1 MFNFR
6 KRARNNKVFD
16 DLQLRFCRA
25 TFANGKPFTDQFKLK
40 LIDNDK
46 DADNMEVVVSITG
59 QLKKDSTL
67 MDLIVEDNLRCYDK
81 RWCDEKSIRRFNEQT
96 YSRKLMYYY
105 GTEKEMA
112 NYFWED
118 LKHWCN
124 RMGNLIYTYRNRLD
138 EIEVLKK
145 NRVETEWGEETSKFI
160 VALAPIDFANYIDTC
175 KKTYQ
180 DFLYGDDYKDYIVT
194 QFAETRKDICYE
206 AGCCKSYPCGGFKEI
221 HSNEPTVCVYPYY
234 QWLNDIYL
242 PELKQK
248 ENDEKIKELLDLVAE
263 KRKNM
268 PETI

>member
-25 TFANGKPFTDQFKLK
+25 TFANGKPFTDQFKLE
-40 LIDNDK
+40 LRDNDK
-46 DADNMEVVVSITG
+46 DADNMEIVISMKG
-59 QLKKDSTL
+59 QLNNDRTL
-67 MDLIVEDNLRCYDK
+67 MDLTVEEWYDGQTK
-81 RWCDEKSIRRFNEQT
+81 PRRFDETT

-105 GTEKEMA
+105 GTDKEMA
-112 NYFWED
+112 DYFWSDMKE
-118 LKHWCN
+118 WCN
-124 RMGNLIYTYRNRLD
+124 MFGNMIYQYRSRLD

-145 NRVETEWGEETSKFI
+145 VHIETEYDVKCAKFL
-160 VALAPIDFANYIDTC
+160 VVLAPIDFAGYLDNC
-175 KKTYQ
+175 KNTYK

-194 QFAETRKDICYE
+194 QFAETRKDRVYE

-242 PELKQK
+242 PDLKQK

>member
-6 KRARNNKVFD
+6 KRARNYKVFD
-16 DLQLRFCRA
+16 DLQLRFARA
-25 TFANGKPFTDQFKLK
+25 TFSNGKPFTDQFKLK

-46 DADNMEVVVSITG
+46 DADNMEIVISMKG
-59 QLKKDSTL
+59 QLNNDRPL
-67 MDLIVEDNLRCYDK
+67 MELLVEEWYEEGK
-81 RWCDEKSIRRFNEQT
+81 TKTRRFDETT

-105 GTEKEMA
+105 GTDKEMA
-112 NYFWED
+112 DHFWSSIKE
-118 LKHWCN
+118 WCN
-124 RMGNLIYTYRNRLD
+124 KMGNLIYQYRNRLD

-145 NRVETEWGEETSKFI
+145 NRVEIEWREETTKFL
-160 VALAPIDFANYIDTC
+160 VVLAPIDFEGYIDNC
-175 KKTYQ
+175 KNTYK

-194 QFAETRKDICYE
+194 KFAETRKDTCYE
-206 AGCCKSYPCGGFKEI
+206 AGCCKSYPFGGFKEI
-221 HSNEPTVCVYPYY
+221 HSNEPVVTVYTYN

-268 PETI
+268 PQTI

>member
-6 KRARNNKVFD
+6 KRARNYKVFD
-16 DLQLRFCRA
+16 DLQLRFARA
-25 TFANGKPFTDQFKLK
+25 IFSNGKPFTDQFKLK
-40 LIDNDK
+40 IIDNDK
-46 DADNMEVVVSITG
+46 DADNMEIVVSMTG
-59 QLKKDSTL
+59 QLNNDRPL
-67 MDLIVEDNLRCYDK
+67 MELLV
-81 RWCDEKSIRRFNEQT
+81 DEWYEGKTRPRRFDETT

-105 GTEKEMA
+105 GTDKEMA
-112 NYFWED
+112 DHFWSGIKE
-118 LKHWCN
+118 WCN
-124 RMGNLIYTYRNRLD
+124 KMGNLIYQYRNRLD

-145 NRVETEWGEETSKFI
+145 THIEIEYDAELVKFL
-160 VALAPIDFANYIDTC
+160 VVLAPIDFAGYIDNC
-175 KKTYQ
+175 KNTYK

-194 QFAETRKDICYE
+194 KFAETRKDICYE
-206 AGCCKSYPCGGFKEI
+206 AGSYKSYPCGSFKEI
-221 HSNEPTVCVYPYY
+221 HSNEPVVTVYTYN

>member
-6 KRARNNKVFD
+6 KRARNYKVFD

-25 TFANGKPFTDQFKLK
+25 TFANGKPFTDQYNLK

-46 DADNMEVVVSITG
+46 DADNMEIVISMKG
-59 QLKKDSTL
+59 QLGNDRTL
-67 MDLIVEDNLRCYDK
+67 MDLLIEEWYDGK
-81 RWCDEKSIRRFNEQT
+81 TKPRRFDETT

-112 NYFWED
+112 DYFWSDMKE
-118 LKHWCN
+118 WCN
-124 RMGNLIYTYRNRLD
+124 IFGNMIYTYRTRLD

-145 NRVETEWGEETSKFI
+145 THIETEWGKETAKFL
-160 VALAPIDFANYIDTC
+160 VVLAPIDFAGYIDNC
-175 KKTYQ
+175 KNTYK

-194 QFAETRKDICYE
+194 QFAETRKDRVYE
-206 AGCCKSYPCGGFKEI
+206 AGCFKSYPCGGFREI
-221 HSNEPTVCVYPYY
+221 HSNEPVITVYTYY

-242 PELKQK
+242 PDLKQK

-268 PETI
+268 PQTI

>member
-1 MFNFR
+1 MFNFI
-6 KRARNNKVFD
+6 KRARNNRVFD

-46 DADNMEVVVSITG
+46 DADNMEIVISITG
-59 QLKKDSTL
+59 QLKNDSTL
-67 MDLIVEDNLRCYDK
+67 MDLIVEDNLSYYDR
-81 RWCDEKSIRRFNEQT
+81 RWCNEKKIRRFNEQT
-96 YSRKLMYYY
+96 YSRKLFSY

-112 NYFWED
+112 NYYWSGIKD
-118 LKHWCN
+118 WCN
-124 RMGNLIYTYRNRLD
+124 MMGNMIYTYRNRLD

-145 NRVETEWGEETSKFI
+145 NRVGIEYNENGNKFN
-160 VALAPIDFANYIDTC
+160 VALAPIDFANYIEDC

-194 QFAETRKDICYE
+194 RFAETRKDICYE
-206 AGCCKSYPCGGFKEI
+206 AGCCKSYPCGSFKEI
-221 HSNEPTVCVYPYY
+221 HSNEPTVYIYPYC

-242 PELKQK
+242 PELKQR

-268 PETI
+268 PEII

>member
-6 KRARNNKVFD
+6 KRARNYKVFD

-25 TFANGKPFTDQFKLK
+25 TFSNGKPFTDQFKLK

-46 DADNMEVVVSITG
+46 DADNMEIVISITG
-59 QLKKDSTL
+59 QLTNDRPL
-67 MDLIVEDNLRCYDK
+67 MELLVEEWYDGKTRPK
-81 RWCDEKSIRRFNEQT
+81 RFDETT

-105 GTEKEMA
+105 GTDKEMA
-112 NYFWED
+112 DHFWSGIKE
-118 LKHWCN
+118 WCN
-124 RMGNLIYTYRNRLD
+124 KVGNLIYTYRNRLD
-138 EIEVLKK
+138 EIEVLNILNNYGKK
-145 NRVETEWGEETSKFI
+145 I
-160 VALAPIDFANYIDTC
+160 
-175 KKTYQ
+175 YQ

-194 QFAETRKDICYE
+194 KFAETRKDICYE
-206 AGCCKSYPCGGFKEI
+206 AGCLKSYPCGGFKEI
-221 HSNEPTVCVYPYY
+221 HSNEPTIYVYPYN

-242 PELKQK
+242 PDLKQK

>member
-6 KRARNNKVFD
+6 KRAKNNKVFD
-16 DLQLRFCRA
+16 DLNLRFCRA
-25 TFANGKPFTDQFKLK
+25 TFSNGKPFTDQFKLK

-46 DADNMEVVVSITG
+46 DADNMEIVVSITG
-59 QLKKDSTL
+59 QLKNDSTL
-67 MDLIVEDNLRCYDK
+67 MDLIVEDNLICYDN
-81 RWCDEKSIRRFNEQT
+81 RWCNENIIRRFNEKT
-96 YSRKLMYYY
+96 YSRKMFYY

-112 NYFWED
+112 DNFWTCIKD
-118 LKHWCN
+118 WCN
-124 RMGNLIYTYRNRLD
+124 MVGNLIYTYRNRLD

-145 NRVETEWGEETSKFI
+145 NRVEIEWGEETAKFI
-160 VALAPIDFANYIDTC
+160 VALTPIDFANYIDNC

-194 QFAETRKDICYE
+194 KFAETRKNICYE
-206 AGCCKSYPCGGFKEI
+206 AGCLKSYPCGGFKEI
-221 HSNEPTVCVYPYY
+221 HNNEPMVTVYTYY

-242 PELKQK
+242 PGLKQK

>member
-6 KRARNNKVFD
+6 KRARNYKVFD
-16 DLQLRFCRA
+16 DLQMRFARA

-46 DADNMEVVVSITG
+46 DADNMEIVISITG
-59 QLKKDSTL
+59 QLKNDSTL
-67 MDLIVEDNLRCYDK
+67 MDLIVEDNLRCYDN
-81 RWCDEKSIRRFNEQT
+81 RWCNENIIRRFNEKT
-96 YSRKLMYYY
+96 YSRKMFYY

-112 NYFWED
+112 DNFWTCIKD
-118 LKHWCN
+118 WCN
-124 RMGNLIYTYRNRLD
+124 MVGNLIYTYRNRLD

-145 NRVETEWGEETSKFI
+145 NRVEIEWGEETAKFI
-160 VALAPIDFANYIDTC
+160 VALAPIDFANYIDNC

-194 QFAETRKDICYE
+194 RFAETRKDICYE
-206 AGCCKSYPCGGFKEI
+206 AGCLKSYPCGGFKEI
-221 HSNEPTVCVYPYY
+221 HNNEPVVTVYPYN

-242 PELKQK
+242 PDLKQK
-248 ENDEKIKELLDLVAE
+248 ENDEKIKELLDLIAE

-268 PETI
+268 PQTI

>member
-6 KRARNNKVFD
+6 KRARNNRVFD
-16 DLQLRFCRA
+16 NLQLRFCRA

-46 DADNMEVVVSITG
+46 DADNMEIVISITG
-59 QLKKDSTL
+59 QLRNDITL
-67 MDLIVEDNLRCYDK
+67 MELLVDEWYDGKTRPK
-81 RWCDEKSIRRFNEQT
+81 RFDETT

-105 GTEKEMA
+105 GTDKEMA
-112 NYFWED
+112 DHFWSGIKE
-118 LKHWCN
+118 WCN
-124 RMGNLIYTYRNRLD
+124 KVGNLIYTYRNRLD

-145 NRVETEWGEETSKFI
+145 NRVEMEWNEETTKFI
-160 VALAPIDFANYIDTC
+160 VALAPIDFAGYIDTC

-194 QFAETRKDICYE
+194 KFAETRKDICYE
-206 AGCCKSYPCGGFKEI
+206 AGCYKSYPCGGFKEI
-221 HSNEPTVCVYPYY
+221 HSNEPTIYVYPYN

-242 PELKQK
+242 PDLKQK

>member
-16 DLQLRFCRA
+16 DLQLRFCRT
-25 TFANGKPFTDQFKLK
+25 TFSNGKPFTDQFKLK

-46 DADNMEVVVSITG
+46 DADNMEIVISITG
-59 QLKKDSTL
+59 QLKNDSTL
-67 MDLIVEDNLRCYDK
+67 MDLIVEEWFNGQTK
-81 RWCDEKSIRRFNEQT
+81 PRRFNEQT
-96 YSRKLMYYY
+96 YSRNMYYY
-105 GTEKEMA
+105 GTEKEMED
-112 NYFWED
+112 NFWSGIKD
-118 LKHWCN
+118 WCN
-124 RMGNLIYTYRNRLD
+124 MVGNLIYTYRNRLD

-145 NRVETEWGEETSKFI
+145 NRVETEFDKETAKFI
-160 VALAPIDFANYIDTC
+160 VALAPIDFANYIDNC

-180 DFLYGDDYKDYIVT
+180 DYLYGDDYKDYIVT
-194 QFAETRKDICYE
+194 KFAETRKDICYE
-206 AGCCKSYPCGGFKEI
+206 AGCCKSYPCGSFKEI
-221 HSNEPTVCVYPYY
+221 HSNEPIIYVYPYN

-242 PELKQK
+242 PDLKQK